1 MNRGTGLVPRDGKR
15 AQQRAMQITFC
26 GHSQEY
32 DITLGKVN
40 LGVHYVNSEPRA
52 TQYLKETEPI
62 DK

>member
-1 MNRGTGLVPRDGKR
+1 
-15 AQQRAMQITFC
+15 MQITFC